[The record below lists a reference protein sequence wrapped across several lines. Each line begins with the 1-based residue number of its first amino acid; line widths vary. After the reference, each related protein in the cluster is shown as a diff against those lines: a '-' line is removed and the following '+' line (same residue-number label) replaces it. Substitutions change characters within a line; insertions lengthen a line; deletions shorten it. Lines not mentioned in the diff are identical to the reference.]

1 MCFPCGSYGKESA
14 WNVGDLGFGP
24 GEDPLEKGKA
34 THSSLLAW
42 RIPRTVQS
50 RGSQRV
56 GHVWA
61 TFTPD
66 LSCSNLRN
74 LDRDTEVGW
83 SCYLNGS
90 IHILWLPRALWR
102 ATHGDAAALRSGKW
116 RRGRSLRFNDGAC
129 GREESSG
136 WSSAGHRPLPLCG
149 LPAGLS
155 PLGAGQ
161 PSHCTPHPEDHSH
174 PAPQRRA
181 WPLTSESLGLSLS
194 LTALSQ
200 FLHGPAPVTIP
211 RPFPWN
217 SSVSRRGMHALLQGI
232 FPAQGSDG
240 TQVSRIAGGFFTIWV
255 TREALSVEKLII
267 HRQRNSVVGRPGF
280 NLQSCFTFPK
290 SFRK

>member
-1 MCFPCGSYGKESA
+1 MGFPCGSDGKESA

-90 IHILWLPRALWR
+90 IHILWLPRALWP

-161 PSHCTPHPEDHSH
+161 PSLTVLLTP
-174 PAPQRRA
+174 R
-181 WPLTSESLGLSLS
+181 T
-194 LTALSQ
+194 TATRLPKG
-200 FLHGPAPVTIP
+200 GPD
-211 RPFPWN
+211 
-217 SSVSRRGMHALLQGI
+217 L
-232 FPAQGSDG
+232 
-240 TQVSRIAGGFFTIWV
+240 
-255 TREALSVEKLII
+255 
-267 HRQRNSVVGRPGF
+267 
-280 NLQSCFTFPK
+280 
-290 SFRK
+290 